1 MLNAESRESAGGGYG
16 RPSFLCIRDWMFGVG
31 RFLPPSARLALAPST
46 LHNSP
51 QMSGMFFVNPG
62 VRFSRRDRVCQSRVQ
77 SVLFRWLTGAD
88 RRCLRLGS
96 RVYEA
101 EFPLARLIVYR
112 FLLLL
117 GSWSVLGS
125 RATDRAS
132 TDALRPFNNWVKP
145 EDQYGISFIG
155 EKWPAFARRLPQKG
169 RQLPAPPKRALART
183 GEEIAPAANHGPFH
197 RRRKAG
203 GETGAATT
211 AAGAEQWGAA
221 VAAFT

>member
-1 MLNAESRESAGGGYG
+1 
-16 RPSFLCIRDWMFGVG
+16 
-31 RFLPPSARLALAPST
+31 
-46 LHNSP
+46 
-51 QMSGMFFVNPG
+51 MFFVNPG
-62 VRFSRRDRVCQSRVQ
+62 VRFSRRNRVCQSRLH
-77 SVLFRWLTGAD
+77 SLLFRWLTGAD

-101 EFPLARLIVYR
+101 EFPLARLFVYQ

-117 GSWSVLGS
+117 RGGHISGS

-132 TDALRPFNNWVKP
+132 NDALRPFNNWVKP

-155 EKWPAFARRLPQKG
+155 EERSASARRLPQKG
-169 RQLPAPPKRALART
+169 RQSPAPAERAHART

-203 GETGAATT
+203 GETGAACPGAQQWCGT
-211 AAGAEQWGAA
+211 AAGA
-221 VAAFT
+221 AAFA

>member
-1 MLNAESRESAGGGYG
+1 MLRGPQPPLA
-16 RPSFLCIRDWMFGVG
+16 FG
-31 RFLPPSARLALAPST
+31 PST

-62 VRFSRRDRVCQSRVQ
+62 VRFSRRNRVCQSRVR
-77 SVLFRWLTGAD
+77 SVLFRRFTDAD

-96 RVYEA
+96 RFYEA
-101 EFPLARLIVYR
+101 EFPLVRLIVYR

-117 GSWSVLGS
+117 RGMVSGS
-125 RATDRAS
+125 RATGCAS

-155 EKWPAFARRLPQKG
+155 EKRPASARRLPQKG
-169 RQLPAPPKRALART
+169 RQSPAPPERALART

-197 RRRKAG
+197 WRREAG
-203 GETGAATT
+203 GETGAATIT
-211 AAGAEQWGAA
+211 ARAQQWRGAFA
-221 VAAFT
+221 VFA